1 MKLDPLIYEPILRRA
16 LDEDLGEAGD
26 LTTSAIIPADVTSS
40 ARLVSRQPGTIA
52 GLEVAGR
59 VFSLVD
65 PRIEFRP
72 ELADGDT
79 VEAGSVLATV
89 AGPAAGI
96 LTAERTALNFLGHL
110 SGIATATAAIV
121 ASVRPHRARV
131 ADTRKTTPGLRAL
144 EKYAVRAGGGVNH
157 RFGLDDAVLVKD
169 NHVAVAGSVA
179 EAVARVRRSVGHLV
193 KVEVEVDTL
202 DQLHE
207 ALSEGVDAVLLDN
220 MSLDDLRAAVALVD
234 GRALTEASGGITPE
248 TAPLIAATGVDV
260 LSAGYLTHSASSLD
274 VGLDF

>member
-16 LDEDLGEAGD
+16 LDEDLGGAGD

-40 ARLVSRQPGTIA
+40 GRLVSRQPGTIA

-179 EAVARVRRSVGHLV
+179 EAVARVRLSVGHLV

-207 ALSEGVDAVLLDN
+207 ALNEGVDAVLLDN